1 MKRIICFCLNLILFF
16 SLQAQEKTIEGISK
30 PGEINIVYKTPT
42 LRLGASFIDANGNNA
57 LDAEEKGS
65 LKVSLR
71 NDGPGKGF
79 DVILKVNKILGSQ
92 QVILPQSVKAVPL
105 IKPGESQVI
114 DFPIE
119 AGFNLED
126 GILKLRVEATEK
138 FNNPPTPLEIS
149 LETRAFIPPELIV
162 ADVGIND
169 DQGEYAYGN
178 GNRRIEKGETIE
190 VRALVQ
196 NTGQGEAE
204 KVSASIAVD
213 PNLFY
218 IGKKEFMLG
227 DLAPGEFR
235 EISFALTVPPNYTGA
250 ENLDVKLKIS
260 ESRNRYGKNYPI
272 NLILNKTEKRFSDVS
287 AQQITITGKKRT
299 ITAIDVP
306 PSLNV
311 DIEMN
316 IPISV
321 LEKPDAVAVIIG
333 NRDYLVKDVPS
344 VEFAHRDAATVKE
357 YLIQSMGY
365 REDNIIYMINAT
377 KAQLDATF
385 GTESDY
391 RGKLFNYVK
400 AGKSEVFIYYSGHGA
415 PDPVTKQAYLVPV
428 DADPAFVNLNGY
440 SLNTFYKNLGKI
452 PAKFSFV
459 VLDACFSG
467 SSEGGMLLKNASP
480 IFIDVSNPALLANNS
495 VIFSSSRGDQI
506 SSWYPEKNHGLF
518 TYFFLKGIQ
527 GEADKNRDRTITISE
542 LKDFV
547 SENVPWVARRLHN
560 REQTP
565 EVLNMIK
572 KEDLVITKYK

>member
-1 MKRIICFCLNLILFF
+1 MKKIICLCLNWFLFF
-16 SLQAQEKTIEGISK
+16 SLPAQERTIEGISQS
-30 PGEINIVYKTPT
+30 GAINIVYKSPALT
-42 LRLGASFIDANGNNA
+42 LSANFIDANGNNA
-57 LDAEEKGS
+57 LDAEEKGT
-65 LKVSLR
+65 LQVTVR

-79 DVILKVNKILGSQ
+79 DVILKLNKILGSQ
-92 QVILPQSVKAVPL
+92 QVTLTQTVKSVPF
-105 IKPGESQVI
+105 IKPGEIKVV

-126 GILKLRVEATEK
+126 GILKLRLEGNEK
-138 FNNPPTPLEIS
+138 FNNSPTPLEIS
-149 LETRAFIPPELIV
+149 LETRAFVPPELV
-162 ADVGIND
+162 LADVGIND
-169 DQGEYAYGN
+169 DQGEFAYGN

-190 VRALVQ
+190 VKALVQ

-204 KVSASIAVD
+204 RVSASIAVD
-213 PNLFY
+213 PNLFF
-218 IGKKEFMLG
+218 IGKKEFVIG
-227 DLAPGEFR
+227 DLAPGEYR
-235 EISFALTVPPNYTGA
+235 EISFALTVPPNYSGA

-260 ESRNRYGKNYPI
+260 ESRNRFSKNFPV

-287 AQQITITGKKRT
+287 AQQITIAGKKRIKTT
-299 ITAIDVP
+299 IDTP

-316 IPISV
+316 IPASA
-321 LEKPDAVAVIIG
+321 LEKPDAVAVVIG
-333 NRDYLVKDVPS
+333 NRDYVVKDVPA
-344 VEFAHRDAATVKE
+344 VEFAQRDAATVKE
-357 YLIQSMGY
+357 YLIQSLGY
-365 REDNIIYMINAT
+365 REDNIIYIINAT

-385 GTESDY
+385 GTENDY

-495 VIFSSSRGDQI
+495 IIFSSSRGDQI
-506 SSWYPEKNHGLF
+506 SSWYPEKSHGLF

-527 GEADKNRDRTITISE
+527 GDADKNLDRMITISE
-542 LKDFV
+542 LKNFV
-547 SENVPWVARRLHN
+547 ADNVPWIARRLHN

-565 EVLNMIK
+565 EVFNVIK

>member
-1 MKRIICFCLNLILFF
+1 MKKIIYFSLTCFLFF
-16 SLQAQEKTIEGISK
+16 SVYAQEKSIEGISK
-30 PGEINIVYKTPT
+30 PGGINIVYKAPALK
-42 LRLGASFIDANGNNA
+42 LRANFTDANGNNA
-57 LDAEEKGS
+57 LDAEEKGT
-65 LKVSLR
+65 LR
-71 NDGPGKGF
+71 VTVNNDGPGKGL
-79 DVILKVNKILGSQ
+79 DVMVKLNKIIGSPSITLSQ
-92 QVILPQSVKAVPL
+92 TVKAVPL
-105 IKPGESQVI
+105 IKAGESKEV

-119 AGFNLED
+119 AGLNVED
-126 GILKLRVEATEK
+126 GVLKLRVDATEK
-138 FNNPPTPLEIS
+138 YNNPITPLEIS
-149 LETRAFIPPELIV
+149 LETRAFEPPNLV
-162 ADVGIND
+162 LADVGIND
-169 DQGEYAYGN
+169 DQGEFAYGN

-190 VRALVQ
+190 VKTLVQ
-196 NTGQGEAE
+196 NTGQGEAQR
-204 KVSASIAVD
+204 VSATVVVD
-213 PNLFY
+213 PNLFF

-235 EISFALTVPPNYTGA
+235 EISFALTVPPNYTGV

-260 ESRNRYGKNYPI
+260 ESHDRYGKNYPM
-272 NLILNKTEKRFSDVS
+272 NLILNKTEKRLSNVS
-287 AQQITITGKKRT
+287 AQQITIAGKKRT
-299 ITAIDVP
+299 KTIIDAP

-316 IPISV
+316 IPTSA
-321 LEKPDAVAVIIG
+321 LERPDAVAVIIG
-333 NRDYLVKDVPS
+333 NRDYIVKDVPS
-344 VEFAHRDAATVKE
+344 VEFAQRDAATVKE

-365 REDNIIYMINAT
+365 REDNIIYLINAT

-385 GTESDY
+385 GTENDH

-400 AGKSEVFIYYSGHGA
+400 AAKSEVFIYYSGHGA
-415 PDPVTKQAYLVPV
+415 PDPVTRQAYLVPV

-452 PAKFSFV
+452 PVKLSLV

-495 VIFSSSRGDQI
+495 IVFSSSRGDQI
-506 SSWYPEKNHGLF
+506 SSWYPEKYHGLF

-527 GEADKNRDRTITISE
+527 GEADKNRDRAITLSE

-547 SENVPWVARRLHN
+547 SENVSWIARRLHN

-565 EVLNMIK
+565 EVFNVIK
-572 KEDLVITKYK
+572 KEDLVLSKYK